1 MRIEVQYFALMREQ
15 AGRSRETVQTAS
27 STASELYDE
36 LRRQHGFKLEPR
48 QLRVAI
54 NGEFGEWQ
62 HRLRDGDAV
71 VFIPPVAG
79 G

>member
-1 MRIEVQYFALMREQ
+1 VRIEVQYFALMREQ
-15 AGRSRETVQTAS
+15 AGLTRETVQTAS
-27 STASELYDE
+27 STARDLYSEL
-36 LRRQHGFKLEPR
+36 RQRHGFKLAPE

-62 HRLRDGDAV
+62 HALRDGDAV